1 MAEVLSAQTLG
12 ALQDSARQ
20 VLAGAGIESAALDAR
35 ILVQEAT
42 GCSHADLLIRRQAS
56 VTPEAA
62 ARLADW
68 IARRA
73 RGEPVF
79 RILGWREFRGL
90 RLRLSPGVLE
100 PRPDTETLVE
110 HALPFLRDAAARSAG
125 AARLLDLGCG
135 SGAIAIALL
144 SEEPGAVAVGVD
156 ISLDAL
162 ATARRNAAEHGLAA
176 RFEARQSRWYEAV
189 EGRFDLILSNPPYIA
204 TREIDSLAPEVRLHD
219 PLAALDG
226 GTDGLDAYRE
236 ISARALEFLAA
247 KGQFLVE
254 IGAGQ
259 AEAVR
264 RIFAGNGLE
273 LLSVRR
279 DLAGIER
286 SLAFVPA

>member
-1 MAEVLSAQTLG
+1 MVEVLPAQTLG
-12 ALQDSARQ
+12 ALQDSARKA
-20 VLAGAGIESAALDAR
+20 LADAGIESAALDAR
-35 ILVQEAT
+35 MLVQEAT
-42 GCSHADLLIRRQAS
+42 GCSHADLLIRRQAA

-125 AARLLDLGCG
+125 AARVLDLGCG
-135 SGAIAIALL
+135 SGAIALALL

-156 ISLDAL
+156 ISVDAL
-162 ATARRNAAEHGLAA
+162 ATARRNAAENGLAA

-226 GTDGLDAYRE
+226 GPDGLDAYRE

-247 KGQFLVE
+247 NGHFLVE

-264 RIFAGNGLE
+264 QIFAASGLE
-273 LLSVRR
+273 LRSVRH

-286 SLAFVPA
+286 SLAFRPA